1 MKLDLHYTDP
11 RLVAMYDTDNPHGAD
26 TDFFIQLASDLQT
39 KTILDLGCGTGL
51 LTKALATK
59 GHNVTGVDPS
69 AEMINYGRQQV
80 HGDLVNWVVGDA
92 SSLGTPEADLVLMT
106 GNVAQVFLEDDIW
119 LATLRSIHAALK
131 VGGCVAFESR
141 NPEARAY
148 ETWTPETTHEVT
160 DTPYGPLECWL
171 EVIEVKDSIVHMQ
184 GHNIFKDTGEI
195 LIIDS
200 RLKFRSLTEITHSLE
215 STGFSIEHVYGNW
228 KHQAM
233 TPESPVMIFLAK
245 KN

>member
-1 MKLDLHYTDP
+1 
-11 RLVAMYDTDNPHGAD
+11 
-26 TDFFIQLASDLQT
+26 
-39 KTILDLGCGTGL
+39 
-51 LTKALATK
+51 
-59 GHNVTGVDPS
+59 
-69 AEMINYGRQQV
+69 MINYGRQQV

-131 VGGCVAFESR
+131 VGGCVAFES
-141 NPEARAY
+141 
-148 ETWTPETTHEVT
+148 
-160 DTPYGPLECWL
+160 L